1 MTVETP
7 IDFLATGTLFFD
19 LVFQDAP
26 LPGPGHE
33 TFARAFAV
41 SPGGSANKAVASA
54 RLGQRTTLVS
64 ELGDDW
70 AGDLLMSTLA
80 AEPTLDLSRVR
91 RRAGGQTA
99 VTAAVTNHHDRSF
112 ITYVDPDADTV
123 VPAGLGRVGVADVDA
138 SGPLPAW
145 ARALRD
151 AGTQL
156 YAGAAWD
163 PTGAWDETLLENLAE
178 VDVFVLNEVEAQNYA
193 RQGSVEAAAE
203 HLGRFVDT
211 VVITLGAHGSLAYQ
225 RDGQGLVHAPGISVA
240 ALDPTGA
247 GDTFTA
253 AFAASYDTD
262 WTLGDRLRLA
272 NLAAAFSVQGLGGA
286 RSAPRP
292 ADLVALLHSAAM
304 QPAERA
310 DWGRVSAWL
319 DLRLPLP
326 NESHDTKDN
335 EVAP

>member
-1 MTVETP
+1 MTVDAP

-70 AGDLLMSTLA
+70 AGDLVMSTLA
-80 AEPTLDLSRVR
+80 AEPALDLSQVR
-91 RRAGGQTA
+91 RRPGGQTA
-99 VTAAVTNHHDRSF
+99 VTAAVSTHHDRSF
-112 ITYVDPDADTV
+112 ITYVDPDAATV
-123 VPAGLGRVGVADVDA
+123 LPAGLGRVGVADADI

-163 PTGAWDETLLENLAE
+163 PTGAWDAAVLENLSG
-178 VDVFVLNEVEAQNYA
+178 VDVFILNEVEALNYA
-193 RQGSVEAAAE
+193 RQSSAEAAAE

-211 VVITLGAHGSLAYQ
+211 VVVTLGPRGSLAYQ
-225 RDGQGLVHAPGISVA
+225 RAGEGLVHAPGIEVRA
-240 ALDPTGA
+240 IDPTGA

-253 AFAASYDTD
+253 AFAASYNTG
-262 WTLGDRLRLA
+262 WALADRLLLA

-292 ADLVALLHSAAM
+292 ADLLSLMRRATGSALDGELVA
-304 QPAERA
+304 
-310 DWGRVSAWL
+310 AWL
-319 DLRLPLP
+319 HDRLPLP
-326 NESHDTKDN
+326 NESHDKKDN